1 MGTINKFRLRL
12 LATMLMVA
20 VNAIGQ
26 ESIKLEPNELTF
38 SSKGGEKIV
47 TLTFTSDKCE
57 ITWDGSE
64 WIHISGDVTYMNGKY
79 ECRNSPSEV
88 IITADQN
95 EERNARKPAY
105 VFFSDGESGT
115 KILQVHQNG
124 TDDILK
130 VKPDE
135 VNLDYFGDT
144 KTINIA
150 CDDQDTPWAG
160 AVVPINLYDDV
171 SWLQLNKESG
181 TGTDNIVIIASHN
194 PNLENREAYVIFS
207 TVFNGEDITDT
218 LTVKQN
224 AIKPHFE
231 TDLNGT
237 YLRNQLEK
245 IDAGGTEIPFGIIHN
260 MELIIS
266 CYDTEGT
273 ELQPANWFRVD
284 PTDVRPDSVENKET
298 ECLLIVDVNPSLKS
312 RKGRII
318 INNTK
323 TGETQE
329 YNIVQLGNKPYVE
342 NIGERS
348 FRFSAS
354 ESDKTEELTIESNVT
369 LVRSDVVDSE
379 TGEICNWIDVT
390 EKVDQVIN
398 DKEGRDSGK
407 KTFYV
412 RVLSTNNTEKDRVA
426 KFDIYA
432 VDDEDNRIPDLKE
445 IGPITIIQTKKDVD
459 LDIEPRS
466 RNITV
471 PAKGNDSEKGESI
484 VKFTITSNASLLTL
498 TKSVEWIENLSDTEF
513 KASGVERESKVY
525 SLTVTKNT
533 GLNEREGKIYIW
545 KDGNKEDSITIYQRG
560 TSPYVSTKHSPSVL
574 AASANSADYVE
585 VESNVTLKCDIAGMA
600 TWLKVTP
607 LEYEHND
614 ATEKKQYRFD
624 VSTTEENPSGQSRE
638 TKFIVKWINEN
649 GKQDEIPVSV
659 RQSGT
664 DTYVKVTPSSI
675 YVQPNDTT
683 ITLEISGEVE
693 ASIKALNN
701 TDGEQEW
708 FKLSKTGKLSKNDKV
723 VIQIFKNPS
732 LKERQGYISLVWNGE
747 EVQNIVVK
755 QNRNVANVYPTTRTE
770 FVFDAKKGEGQTL
783 KIKSNVSLELSKID
797 EEWLYV
803 TPDKYIQNDATQLE
817 EYEFKIELKDDN
829 NDDNDRTA
837 TFNINYNDE
846 NGVNIPIPITVTQN
860 ARGITCQIITP
871 ASRKLDF
878 EPKGKVD
885 TIRISSNI
893 DLNIKCI
900 DNIDNATNKAWF
912 RLDKDVFESKGIT
925 PYTEKFIITVETNTD
940 LKQRSGK
947 ISLMRGDTEMNSIS
961 VTQQGS
967 HANPVFNNSIV
978 TKNSSAFED
987 TIRVIS
993 NVTLWLDKHID
1004 YFKGQKNWLEV
1015 TPDRL
1020 THVDATKTDT
1030 LAFIIKGSANEL
1042 ETDRSAKFKIYWND
1056 ENDVERE
1063 KEITVNQYG
1072 KNAAIVLSTTTVS
1085 ANATDKE
1092 KSFTITSN
1100 VNFSLEETDNEDKG
1114 KKWFWIETQ
1123 KEFESSTDP
1132 YTITVKFDKN
1142 PGLVERNGK
1151 IIVYRNG
1158 NEASLISVKQSG
1170 TDASVSFKNTEFTIN
1185 TDAFTNKQT
1194 QGLTVKSNVSLEILD
1209 ISDDWLTV
1217 TPPKISHEDATE
1229 TKEMI
1234 FVISTASDNKSDE
1247 DRKATFHIK
1256 WTNEKGTEQYKLIS
1270 VTQLGF
1276 NAALTVNPGLVYIGS
1291 DENNENKIS
1300 VNYANKWTAKIK
1312 YNNKDKDWIKLS
1324 LEGGTEETDSLTSEG
1339 YKDIT
1344 IHATENQNNG
1354 LREAV
1359 LEITGQTESAKKEI
1373 PITQEGNATLMI
1385 KSSENN
1391 TVLLKYDT
1399 ITVKKQDFS
1408 FYIDSNLNDSVNGW
1422 KWTVT
1427 CDEEWIHLK
1436 DADGNEM
1443 KNLSGTLK
1451 KTVKLRVDENED
1463 NENRSCTIKVAWK
1476 NGLDSV
1482 ETNSFAIVQRHKPE
1496 VPKLEL
1502 VKYLDVDPTEPTIGQ
1517 ETTLTL
1523 NTDENH
1529 FNIIDPSYDRD
1540 ISKRWKFIWTV
1551 NGDVQKNDTDSLK
1564 YSFAKKQKYT
1574 VTVQAQYKDLET
1586 IKSDPDTLDIFPA
1599 PKTPTG
1605 LQQKGNGTSGIMIAS
1620 IDGLSDDLLKR
1631 DEYKFVFGTGNIR
1644 ESDTLS
1650 TRYYQFKTPS
1660 VVTDDKVNKWVYTVW
1675 HYNDGNKTV
1684 LSKKRYNTLSSYSQ
1698 EIPKEA
1704 SITRS
1709 EMTQGINA
1717 IHRGNIVLING
1728 WLRTHSD
1735 IPSKAVVTILSLNG
1749 TLVKR
1754 MVYSAS
1760 RDFDEQIDLSG
1771 LQGGMYIL
1779 RCEVGN
1785 ERCEE
1790 KIVVK

>member
-1 MGTINKFRLRL
+1 M
-12 LATMLMVA
+12 
-20 VNAIGQ
+20 
-26 ESIKLEPNELTF
+26 TF

-329 YNIVQLGNKPYVE
+329 YNIVQLGNNPYVE

-390 EKVDQVIN
+390 EKVDQIIN

-412 RVLSTNNTEKDRVA
+412 RVSSTNNTEKDREA
-426 KFDIYA
+426 KFNIYA

-466 RNITV
+466 RNIIV

-574 AASANSADYVE
+574 AASANSADYIE

-614 ATEKKQYRFD
+614 ATEKKLYRFD
-624 VSTTEENPSGQSRE
+624 VSTTEENPSGQPRE
-638 TKFIVKWINEN
+638 TKFNVKWINEN
-649 GKQDEIPVSV
+649 GKQDEIPVYV

-732 LKERQGYISLVWNGE
+732 LKERQGNISLVWNGE

-770 FVFDAKKGEGQTL
+770 FVFDAKKDEGQTL
-783 KIKSNVSLELSKID
+783 KIKSNVSLERSEID
-797 EEWLYV
+797 FYGKDPWLDV
-803 TPDKYIQNDATQLE
+803 MPVNIIHNDATLLE
-817 EYEFKIELKDDN
+817 EYEFKIDLTDDN

-837 TFNINYNDE
+837 TFNINYIDE
-846 NGVNIPIPITVTQN
+846 NGKKESVPITVTQN
-860 ARGITCQIITP
+860 ARGITCQIINP

-925 PYTEKFIITVETNTD
+925 PYTEKYIITVETNTD

-947 ISLMRGDTEMNSIS
+947 ISLMRGDSEMNSIS

-1004 YFKGQKNWLEV
+1004 YFEGQKNWLEV

-1085 ANATDKE
+1085 ANATDEE

-1100 VNFSLEETDNEDKG
+1100 VNFRLEETDNKDKE
-1114 KKWFWIETQ
+1114 KEWFWIETQ
-1123 KEFESSTDP
+1123 KEFEPSTNP
-1132 YTITVKFDKN
+1132 YTISVKFDKN

-1158 NEASLISVKQSG
+1158 NEEFTSITVKQLG
-1170 TDASVSFKNTEFTIN
+1170 TDANVTFTNNGFTIN

-1194 QGLTVKSNVSLEILD
+1194 QGLTVKSNVSLEIVD
-1209 ISDDWLTV
+1209 ISNDWLTV
-1217 TPPKISHEDATE
+1217 TPTHILHEDATE
-1229 TKEMI
+1229 IEGMTFE
-1234 FVISTASDNKSDE
+1234 ISTASDNKSDE
-1247 DRKATFHIK
+1247 DRKATFRIK
-1256 WTNEKGTEQYKLIS
+1256 WTDEKGTEQYKLIS

-1276 NAALTVNPGLVYIGS
+1276 NAALTVNPELVNIGS
-1291 DENNENKIS
+1291 DENNEKKIS
-1300 VNYANKWTAKIK
+1300 VNYANEWTAKIIYK
-1312 YNNKDKDWIKLS
+1312 GKDKDWIKLS
-1324 LEGGTEETDSLTSEG
+1324 LKEGTEETDSLTSEG
-1339 YKDIT
+1339 NKDITIHIT

-1359 LEITGQTESAKKEI
+1359 LVITGQTESAKKEI

-1385 KSSENN
+1385 KSSENSAVN
-1391 TVLLKYDT
+1391 LRDST
-1399 ITVKKQDFS
+1399 ITVNKQDFS
-1408 FYIDSNLNDSVNGW
+1408 FYIKSNLNDSVNGW
-1422 KWTVT
+1422 KWMVT
-1427 CDEEWIHLK
+1427 CDTTWIHLK
-1436 DADGNEM
+1436 DAD
-1443 KNLSGTLK
+1443 KKDLKDLSGTLN
-1451 KTVKLRVDENED
+1451 KTVNLSIDENKENED
-1463 NENRSCTIKVAWK
+1463 RCDTIKVAWK
-1476 NGLDSV
+1476 NGLDEEV
-1482 ETNSFAIVQRHKPE
+1482 ESSFVIVQRHRPE
-1496 VPKLEL
+1496 IPTLEL
-1502 VKYLDVDPTEPTIGQ
+1502 VKSNDVNPTEPTIGQ
-1517 ETTLTL
+1517 EATLTL

-1540 ISKRWKFIWTV
+1540 ISKRWQFIWSV
-1551 NGDVQKNDTDSLK
+1551 NDDVQKNDTEALK
-1564 YSFAKKQKYT
+1564 YSFDKKQKYR
-1574 VTVQAQYKDLET
+1574 VKVQAQYKDLET
-1586 IKSDPDTLDIFPA
+1586 IKSDPYTLDIFPA

-1605 LQQKGNGTSGIMIAS
+1605 LQQKGNGTSGVMIAS
-1620 IDGLSDDLLKR
+1620 VDGLSDDLLKR
-1631 DEYKFVFGTGNIR
+1631 DEYKFVFGTGDIR

-1698 EIPKEA
+1698 EIPKKA

-1717 IHRGNIVLING
+1717 IHKGNIALTNG
-1728 WLRTHSD
+1728 WLRVHSV
-1735 IPSKAVVTILSLNG
+1735 IPSKPVVTILSLNG

-1754 MVYSAS
+1754 MVYSAC